1 MSARSARPD
10 ELRQVAEVLRRGFER
25 DPFVSWVTQSKPR
38 SLRRYVDLVLHR
50 LVVPHGVVHVTE
62 GVQSAALWVRPGGW
76 DLTAFQQL
84 RLVPQVAG
92 VVSWRRLGMMG
103 RASELIERDRPSQC
117 WYLALVATHPDAR
130 GQGLGR
136 TVLQPGIERAERD
149 GVPAVLET
157 SNEANVG
164 WYERLGF
171 EVTRKLELNAIE
183 TGAPDVWTLRKDPSQ
198 D

>member
-1 MSARSARPD
+1 
-10 ELRQVAEVLRRGFER
+10 
-25 DPFVSWVTQSKPR
+25 
-38 SLRRYVDLVLHR
+38 
-50 LVVPHGVVHVTE
+50 
-62 GVQSAALWVRPGGW
+62 
-76 DLTAFQQL
+76 
-84 RLVPQVAG
+84 
-92 VVSWRRLGMMG
+92 MMG

-149 GVPAVLET
+149 CVPAVLET

-183 TGAPDVWTLRKDPSQ
+183 TGAPDVWTLRKDPQ